1 MNASV
6 EQSPAESGAA
16 SQAASRRLRLIEGR
30 LRPRVAGFWRWWTG
44 ALASWLPDSTRDAF
58 GLLPQSLLLQSV
70 GDVLSQPQPV
80 LQLALVRG
88 QARTALGE
96 VRIEDPAMARDLL
109 AAQLPRRLGEVPRW
123 LVLPA
128 RAGLRRRMTLPA
140 AAVERLRD
148 VLAFEIDRQ
157 TPFSA
162 ADVAHDARVLA
173 RRSDGQVDVELVVV
187 PKTTL
192 EAALAALGALGTTL
206 AGVDIA
212 GDDGQPSGINLL
224 SVARQRRRDDP
235 ARRKHLVLLLVA
247 LLALAAGMW
256 QMLANRNAAA
266 DLFERQVAA
275 EVDKARVVAG
285 EERKVIDLVE
295 GTAFLQSIRAAR
307 PTVVEVMDEI
317 TRRLPDSTYLEK
329 FSIEGDRILM
339 IGLSSEAS
347 SLVGRMEGSPLW
359 RSPALAGALQPD
371 PMTRMDRFTLVA
383 ELAIAQPPA
392 AQAAP
397 TEAAN
402 AARRP

>member
-6 EQSPAESGAA
+6 EQSPAESGSA

-30 LRPRVAGFWRWWTG
+30 LRPRLGEFWRWWTG
-44 ALASWLPDSTRDAF
+44 ALASWLPEATRDAF
-58 GLLPQSLLLQSV
+58 GLLPQRLLLQA
-70 GDVLSQPQPV
+70 GLDGLQPGGLQQQA
-80 LQLALVRG
+80 LQLALERGQVRSGLG
-88 QARTALGE
+88 QAR
-96 VRIEDPAMARDLL
+96 IDDPATAADVL
-109 AAQLPRRLGEVPRW
+109 AAQLPQRLADVPRW

-128 RAGLRRRMTLPA
+128 QAGLRRGLTLPQ

-162 ADVAHDARVLA
+162 TDVAHDARVLA
-173 RRSDGQVDVELVVV
+173 RRGDGQVDVELVVV
-187 PKTTL
+187 PKTML
-192 EAALAALGALGTTL
+192 EAALAGIGPLAATL
-206 AGVDIA
+206 AGVDVA
-212 GDDGQPSGINLL
+212 GDDGIPLGVNLL
-224 SVARQRRRDDP
+224 PLARQRRRDDP
-235 ARRKHLVLLLVA
+235 ARRKHVVLLLAA

-256 QMLANRNAAA
+256 QMLANRHAAA
-266 DLFERQVAA
+266 ALFEQQVAV
-275 EVDKARVVAG
+275 EVDKARLVAV

-295 GTAFLQSIRAAR
+295 GTAFLRATRAAR

-347 SLVGRMEGSPLW
+347 SLVSRMEGSPLW

-371 PMTRMDRFTLVA
+371 PMTRMDRFTLVT
-383 ELAIAQPPA
+383 ELATLPA
-392 AQAAP
+392 PATQ
-397 TEAAN
+397 EAAH
-402 AARRP
+402 AGRAP

>member
-6 EQSPAESGAA
+6 EQSPTESGSA
-16 SQAASRRLRLIEGR
+16 SQAASRRLRLIEGS
-30 LRPRVAGFWRWWTG
+30 LRPRVGEFWRWWTG
-44 ALASWLPDSTRDAF
+44 ALASWLPDATRDAF
-58 GLLPQSLLLQSV
+58 GLLPQRLLLQS
-70 GDVLSQPQPV
+70 GNEA

-88 QARTALGE
+88 QVRTGLGQ
-96 VRIEDPAMARDLL
+96 VRIEDPAIAKDLL
-109 AAQLPRRLGEVPRW
+109 AAQLPPRLADVPRW

-128 RAGLRRRMTLPA
+128 QAGLRRRLTLPQ

-157 TPFSA
+157 TPFDA

-192 EAALAALGALGTTL
+192 EAALAGIGPLAATL
-206 AGVDIA
+206 AGIDVA
-212 GDDGQPSGINLL
+212 GDDGLPLGINLL
-224 SVARQRRRDDP
+224 PVARQRRRDNP

-247 LLALAAGMW
+247 VLALAAGMW

-295 GTAFLQSIRAAR
+295 GTTFLQSVRAAR

-347 SLVGRMEGSPLW
+347 SLVSRLEGSPLW

-383 ELAIAQPPA
+383 ELAVAQPPA

-397 TEAAN
+397 QEAAN